1 MSMLDV
7 ENITSSYGNIKAIH
21 GVSFSVEKNSI
32 VSLIGANGAGKSTT
46 LKTVSG
52 IIRPNCGSI
61 KVLGEEITKKDV
73 HEVAR
78 MGIAHVPEGRQVFA
92 RMTVFENM
100 EMGAYLETD
109 KARMRNNVEMV
120 YDYFPVL
127 KDRASQKAGTLSGGE
142 QQMLAMGRALMSN
155 PQLLLLDEPSMGLAP
170 MMVSQIFEIIK
181 RIEKD
186 GKTII
191 LVEQNANM
199 ALSIADYAYVIENG
213 MISFHGKPDA
223 LLGDEKIRNVYLG
236 IN

>member
-46 LKTVSG
+46 LKTISG
-52 IIRPNCGSI
+52 IIQPNSGSI
-61 KVLGEEITKKDV
+61 KVLGEEITKKGV
-73 HEVAR
+73 HEIAR

-109 KARMRNNVEMV
+109 KARMRNNIEMV

-213 MISFHGKPDA
+213 MISFHGEPET
-223 LLGDEKIRNVYLG
+223 LLRDEKIRNVYLG